1 MDGRPE
7 SPADRVV
14 VWWRRVAGDE
24 RAEAGELLR
33 AAAAELRG
41 VPAADVV
48 VTRVANRPPVLG
60 GAATGLHASISHSRR
75 IVAVAVRAA
84 GPVGVD
90 VEVLRRLP
98 VIALARRWFT
108 VAEANWV
115 AAQPVHRR
123 TRCFL
128 TLWTGK
134 EAMGKAIGDGLRG
147 GGLRRPMP
155 VVPAP
160 HFTPNGELFVAV
172 PETPPDHV
180 LAVACAGAAVRGAPV
195 LAQR

>member
-7 SPADRVV
+7 FPADRVV

-24 RAEAGELLR
+24 RAAAGELLR
-33 AAAAELRG
+33 AAAVDFLG
-41 VPAADVV
+41 VPVTDVLV
-48 VTRVANRPPVLG
+48 ARAANRPPVLG

-75 IVAVAVRAA
+75 IVAVALRAA

-108 VAEANWV
+108 AAEADWV

-155 VVPAP
+155 VVPP
-160 HFTPNGELFVAV
+160 PRFTANGEVFVAV
-172 PETPPDHV
+172 PETPADHV
-180 LAVACAGAAVRGAPV
+180 LAVACAGAAVEGAPV
-195 LAQR
+195 LAER

>member
-14 VWWRRVAGDE
+14 VWWRRVVGDE
-24 RAEAGELLR
+24 RAAAGELLR
-33 AAAAELRG
+33 
-41 VPAADVV
+41 
-48 VTRVANRPPVLG
+48 
-60 GAATGLHASISHSRR
+60 
-75 IVAVAVRAA
+75 
-84 GPVGVD
+84 
-90 VEVLRRLP
+90 RLP
-98 VIALARRWFT
+98 VVALARRWFT
-108 VAEANWV
+108 AAEADWV

-155 VVPAP
+155 VVPP
-160 HFTPNGELFVAV
+160 PRFTANGEVFV
-172 PETPPDHV
+172 
-180 LAVACAGAAVRGAPV
+180 
-195 LAQR
+195 

>member
-1 MDGRPE
+1 MDGHPGF
-7 SPADRVV
+7 PADRVV

-24 RAEAGELLR
+24 RTAAGELL
-33 AAAAELRG
+33 
-41 VPAADVV
+41 
-48 VTRVANRPPVLG
+48 
-60 GAATGLHASISHSRR
+60 
-75 IVAVAVRAA
+75 RAA

-90 VEVLRRLP
+90 IEVLRRLP